1 MKAVLETLQTEKSN
15 SIIVRKIE
23 LENFDALFHFHPA
36 FELTLILAG
45 KGQRYIGKQVH
56 EFLDGD
62 LVFVGANLPHCWIN
76 QPSEG
81 HQVAAIV
88 IQFDDAF
95 LGALLHLPEMHRIKE
110 FIKKSTSGFEITG
123 ETKKKITEKIKQ
135 LAEKSSLLKITSL
148 VEILDV
154 LSQSKEL
161 AEVDPSFFDQS
172 YNLSETAR
180 FQKVFSYLIENFRET
195 IALNEIAQVAGL
207 SPTSFC
213 RYFKSITQ
221 KSFIEVMLEYR
232 IQNACQLLHHKELP
246 IRHIAFESGFRD
258 VPYFNKAFKKIKGI
272 NPKQF
277 RSIIGYQ

>member
-1 MKAVLETLQTEKSN
+1 MKAVLENIQTEKSN
-15 SIIVRKIE
+15 SIVVRKIE
-23 LENFDALFHFHPA
+23 LENFDAPFHFHPA
-36 FELTLILAG
+36 YELTLIVKG
-45 KGQRYIGKQVH
+45 TGQRYIGKQVH

-76 QPSEG
+76 QPSA

-88 IQFDDAF
+88 IQFDDVF
-95 LGALLHLPEMHRIKE
+95 IGPLLHLPEMYRIKE
-110 FIKKSTSGFEITG
+110 FIKKSRSGFEITG
-123 ETKKKITEKIKQ
+123 DTKIRVSEKIK
-135 LAEKSSLLKITSL
+135 LLTEKSSLQKITSL
-148 VEILDV
+148 VEILDI
-154 LSQSKEL
+154 LSQSTER
-161 AEVDPSFFDQS
+161 AEIDHSFFDQP

-195 IALNEIAQVAGL
+195 ISLDTIARVAGL

-232 IQNACQLLHHKELP
+232 IQNACQLLHHRELP

-258 VPYFNKAFKKIKGI
+258 VPYFNKAFKKIKGMS
-272 NPKQF
+272 PKEF